1 MDCRACRAGI
11 GERKTDRQQVVSLAT
26 RDEGVLLAPQPVRTS
41 RNDPAYAL
49 SSSAAGCRGCDES
62 VTFARVLDGYCDTC
76 AEEVLFLR
84 NRALEDRRMPLPPLA
99 KLREHFL
106 PRRRPPL

>member
-1 MDCRACRAGI
+1 VHAEPGSGNVRPIANTSSASQLG
-11 GERKTDRQQVVSLAT
+11 
-26 RDEGVLLAPQPVRTS
+26 DEGVLLAPQPVRTS

-106 PRRRPPL
+106 PRRRPLL